1 MGMKKWGGICAALS
15 IRSKLLWIVMAIL
28 AMALI
33 PLYLS
38 DFLVVFVTEMLI
50 MALFALSF
58 NLLFGYTGLLSF
70 GHAAYFSVG
79 AYTTGLFLLNVSP
92 SLPLAFLFA
101 ILIATLSAWI
111 IGFFCVRLD
120 EIYFA
125 MLTLAFG
132 MMVHTI
138 LWKWDSVTGGADG
151 LVGIPRPTLNV
162 FGSTIGLSSIT
173 NYYYFTLTIVGV
185 CILILWVIISSPFGL
200 ILKSI
205 RENHE
210 RVEFVG
216 IPMRRYRL
224 VSFVISGLF
233 CGVAGALFAPFEM
246 SIAPHIAF
254 WTKSAEPVFMSL
266 LGGMRIFLGPAVGAA
281 IFMYLKEIISGY
293 TELWMI
299 YLGAVLIGFVIF
311 LPGGIV
317 GFIRGKIFASEG
329 DTP

>member
-1 MGMKKWGGICAALS
+1 MGTGKWDGGFAAVS
-15 IRSKLLWIVMAIL
+15 IRSKLLWIIIAIL
-28 AMALI
+28 ALALL
-33 PLYLS
+33 PFYLS

-50 MALFALSF
+50 MALFAISF

-79 AYTTGLFLLNVSP
+79 AYTTGLILIRVTP
-92 SLPLAFLFA
+92 SLPLAFLLA
-101 ILIATLSAWI
+101 IILATLSAWL
-111 IGFFCVRLD
+111 IGYFCVRLD

-132 MMVHTI
+132 MMIHTI
-138 LWKWDSVTGGADG
+138 LWKWDSLTGGADG
-151 LVGIPRPTLNV
+151 LVGIPRPHLWSFDLSNI
-162 FGSTIGLSSIT
+162 ST
-173 NYYYFTLTIVGV
+173 YYYFTLIIVGICV
-185 CILILWVIISSPFGL
+185 LILWVIVNSPFGL

-216 IPMRRYRL
+216 ISMRRYRL
-224 VSFVISGLF
+224 VSFVISGFF

-246 SIAPHIAF
+246 SIAPDIAF

-281 IFMYLKEIISGY
+281 IYMYLKEIISGY

-299 YLGAVLIGFVIF
+299 YLGAILIGFVIF

-317 GFIRGKIFASEG
+317 GFMRSKLFASRGEM
-329 DTP
+329 P

>member
-1 MGMKKWGGICAALS
+1 MGREKRVGGFSALN
-15 IRSKLLWIVMAIL
+15 IRSKLLWIIIAIL
-28 AMALI
+28 ALGLL
-33 PLYLS
+33 PFYLS

-50 MALFALSF
+50 MALFAISF

-79 AYTTGLFLLNVSP
+79 AYTTGLILIRVTP
-92 SLPLAFLFA
+92 SLPLAFLLA
-101 ILIATLSAWI
+101 IVLATLSAWL

-132 MMVHTI
+132 MMIHTI
-138 LWKWDSVTGGADG
+138 LWKWDSLTGGADG
-151 LVGIPRPTLNV
+151 LVGIPRLHLWSFDLSNI
-162 FGSTIGLSSIT
+162 ST
-173 NYYYFTLTIVGV
+173 YYYFTLIIVGICV
-185 CILILWVIISSPFGL
+185 FILWVIVNSPFGL

-216 IPMRRYRL
+216 ISMRRYRL

-246 SIAPHIAF
+246 SIAPDIAF

-317 GFIRGKIFASEG
+317 GFIHRKLYAVREETS
-329 DTP
+329 